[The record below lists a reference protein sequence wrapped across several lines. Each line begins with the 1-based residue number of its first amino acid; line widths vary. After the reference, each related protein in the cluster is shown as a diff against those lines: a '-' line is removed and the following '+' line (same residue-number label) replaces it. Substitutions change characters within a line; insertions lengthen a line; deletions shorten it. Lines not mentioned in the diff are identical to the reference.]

1 MSNGAVLKAALM
13 TIDPAAAELV
23 SIFLALVFGA
33 SGAMKL
39 WDLEVFHGSV
49 ANYALLP
56 RSFEQPFAYTL
67 PIVELASAC
76 AMPLANTRPYAAAV
90 ALGLLLMF
98 TAAIAINLARGRTGI
113 DCGCFGPALRQELS
127 GWLIV
132 RNLVLALCAA
142 IVLIPGGVRA
152 LTWLDAVTIAAGAA
166 ALAIMY
172 ASMNVAIG
180 NAPKLR
186 ALRAS

>member
-1 MSNGAVLKAALM
+1 MK
-13 TIDPAAAELV
+13 IDPAAAELV

-39 WDLEVFHGSV
+39 RDVEMFRGSV

-56 RSFEQPFAYTL
+56 QVLEKPFAGSL
-67 PIVELASAC
+67 PVAELAGAC
-76 AMPLANTRPYAAAV
+76 AVSFAGVRAYGAAAI
-90 ALGLLLMF
+90 LLLLLMF
-98 TAAIAINLARGRTGI
+98 TGAVAINLARGRAGI

-132 RNLVLALCAA
+132 RNLMLAGCAA
-142 IVLIPGGVRA
+142 IAMLTPSARP
-152 LTWLDAVTIAAGAA
+152 LTWVDAVTIAIGAVT
-166 ALAIMY
+166 LAIMY
-172 ASMNVAIG
+172 ASFNLAIG

-186 ALRAS
+186 ALKAS

>member
-1 MSNGAVLKAALM
+1 M
-13 TIDPAAAELV
+13 IDPAAAELV
-23 SIFLALVFGA
+23 SIFLALVFLA

-49 ANYALLP
+49 ANYAILPPLLE
-56 RSFEQPFAYTL
+56 RPFAYSL
-67 PIVELASAC
+67 PLVELAAASALAIANLRVYG
-76 AMPLANTRPYAAAV
+76 AMIALALMAA
-90 ALGLLLMF
+90 F
-98 TAAIAINLARGRTGI
+98 TAAIALNLWRGRTGI

-127 GWLIV
+127 GWLIA
-132 RNLVLALCAA
+132 RNAALALCAA
-142 IVLIPGGVRA
+142 VAILPAGGRA
-152 LTWLDAVTIAAGAA
+152 LVWLDAVTIGAGAA

>member
-1 MSNGAVLKAALM
+1 MM
-13 TIDPAAAELV
+13 IDPAAAELV

-56 RSFEQPFAYTL
+56 RSLEQPFAYTL
-67 PIVELASAC
+67 PILELASAC
-76 AMPLANTRPYAAAV
+76 ALPLANTRPYGALLVLALLLVFTAAV
-90 ALGLLLMF
+90 A
-98 TAAIAINLARGRTGI
+98 INIARGRTGI
-113 DCGCFGPALRQELS
+113 DCGCFGPALRQELN

-132 RNLVLALCAA
+132 RNLLLAGCAA
-142 IVLIPGGVRA
+142 LLLIPASARA

>member
-1 MSNGAVLKAALM
+1 MM
-13 TIDPAAAELV
+13 IDPAAADLL

-56 RSFEQPFAYTL
+56 RPFEQPFAYTL
-67 PIVELASAC
+67 PIVELAAAC
-76 AMPLANTRPYAAAV
+76 ALLLANTRRYG
-90 ALGLLLMF
+90 ALLVIVLLLVF
-98 TAAIAINLARGRTGI
+98 TTAVTINIARGRTGI
-113 DCGCFGPALRQELS
+113 DCGCFGPALRQKLS

-132 RNLVLALCAA
+132 RNALLAGCAVLAL
-142 IVLIPGGVRA
+142 IPAGERG
-152 LTWLDAVTIAAGAA
+152 LTWLDGVTVGAGAA

-180 NAPKLR
+180 NAPRLR